1 LAGVNVFQAKTRFRQ
16 ELLTSHVKCCTL
28 ALSTEGSQL
37 PTEGCSV
44 TDWRVLSYRLK
55 DAQLPTD
62 SSDSAHN
69 QLTQLTN
76 P

>member
-1 LAGVNVFQAKTRFRQ
+1 MLNVVP
-16 ELLTSHVKCCTL
+16 SHCQRKEV
-28 ALSTEGSQL
+28 G
-37 PTEGCSV
+37 
-44 TDWRVLSYRLK
+44 YRLK
-55 DAQLPTD
+55 GAQLPTD